1 MATEDD
7 IRLQQLMDREIPSSR
22 QALKDSHRN
31 LAELASYCEAN
42 YVDCT
47 DKATA
52 LEETKKY
59 AIQSLAS
66 VAYQINM
73 LATNVMQMLE
83 IQTEQLGHMESNL
96 NHLDQSVGNYKENVA
111 RRKVGSLAIS
121 KHLTKTP
128 LKVAAPLEP
137 EKPQRY
143 KRVPID
149 YGILDDI
156 GHGVK
161 PNNDVG
167 RLFQGGRRESNT
179 SLRIRVWY
187 EPRMKLYMHQMLMRR
202 GFLC

>member
-96 NHLDQSVGNYKENVA
+96 NHLDQVC
-111 RRKVGSLAIS
+111 
-121 KHLTKTP
+121 
-128 LKVAAPLEP
+128 
-137 EKPQRY
+137 
-143 KRVPID
+143 
-149 YGILDDI
+149 
-156 GHGVK
+156 
-161 PNNDVG
+161 
-167 RLFQGGRRESNT
+167 
-179 SLRIRVWY
+179 
-187 EPRMKLYMHQMLMRR
+187 
-202 GFLC
+202 LCSW